1 MRLTQKIKSAISIL
15 EDAEKEGEKCEH
27 NYIHFNRS
35 KYFVFKNNLYKS
47 QKYIKPAGTIKNGR
61 IVLKGHKSIE
71 TLKSVQRKIKRK
83 TNKNTK
89 FELPESP
96 MPESEPFGFSNP
108 QSEPEKSKPVTPPES
123 EPFGFSNPEPEKVE
137 PETVEKPEKL
147 EESKPEKTEVFEE
160 PEKTEVF
167 EEPEKTE
174 VFEEPEKTELFE
186 EPEKTEVFE
195 EPKQVKPENRTS
207 TNGLNKIK
215 MNKNMNKMS

>member
-27 NYIHFNRS
+27 NYIQFNRS

-47 QKYIKPAGTIKNGR
+47 KKYIKPAGTIKNGR

-71 TLKSVQRKIKRK
+71 TLKHVQRKIKSK

-123 EPFGFSNPEPEKVE
+123 EPFGFSNPEPEK
-137 PETVEKPEKL
+137 P
-147 EESKPEKTEVFEE
+147 
-160 PEKTEVF
+160 
-167 EEPEKTE
+167 
-174 VFEEPEKTELFE
+174 
-186 EPEKTEVFE
+186 EVFE
-195 EPKQVKPENRTS
+195 EPKPLKPENTTS
-207 TNGLNKIK
+207 TNSLNKIK